1 MGLAIAALLIASCE
15 IMRPPAS
22 DCARADYMH
31 LAPIRSPQI
40 KTGRR
45 QTTGRAHHHIISIQS
60 HPINKATSERLLNGR
75 SLIINHQS
83 HQTPPLSIS
92 RNFFSKKKIE
102 KYHPI
107 PVDKG
112 GARGGAPW
120 TDRRTRASSSAAA
133 ERIEA
138 RRLLEIARRQARGGE
153 HMPWRRDSAPL
164 GGLIL
169 IPRLI

>member
-1 MGLAIAALLIASCE
+1 MKRLRKLQLGSANAALLMASCE
-15 IMRPPAS
+15 IMRPP
-22 DCARADYMH
+22 DCAPPDYMH

-83 HQTPPLSIS
+83 HQTPPPC
-92 RNFFSKKKIE
+92 RQGRR
-102 KYHPI
+102 P
-107 PVDKG
+107 G
-112 GARGGAPW
+112 RAPW